1 MASPDGVAGSL
12 DVRDAVALL
21 IGGHV
26 VDRGK
31 VKEMVDACG
40 CELVL
45 GRIVD
50 AESRGPELA
59 DHGLDARP
67 RLRTPGLDSRGQ
79 PLDRDL
85 AHEYEDVAVALEQA
99 LDEVPADEAGGTRDE
114 VARTRR
120 RVLIRSP
127 AAAPVSVV

>member
-1 MASPDGVAGSL
+1 
-12 DVRDAVALL
+12 
-21 IGGHV
+21 
-26 VDRGK
+26 
-31 VKEMVDACG
+31 MVDAGG

-50 AESRGPELA
+50 AESRRPELA

-79 PLDRDL
+79 PLYRAL

-127 AAAPVSVV
+127 AAAPVSVG